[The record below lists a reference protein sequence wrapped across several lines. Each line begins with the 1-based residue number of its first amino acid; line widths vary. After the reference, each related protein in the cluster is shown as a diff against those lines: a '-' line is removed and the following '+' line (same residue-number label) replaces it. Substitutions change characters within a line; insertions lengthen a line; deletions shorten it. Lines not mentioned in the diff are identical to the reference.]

1 VELAL
6 RMRHNEVADL
16 LKKARRAADA
26 PAGTEEQPAT
36 QAG

>member
-1 VELAL
+1 
-6 RMRHNEVADL
+6 MGHNEVADL

-26 PAGTEEQPAT
+26 PAGAEGEPAA